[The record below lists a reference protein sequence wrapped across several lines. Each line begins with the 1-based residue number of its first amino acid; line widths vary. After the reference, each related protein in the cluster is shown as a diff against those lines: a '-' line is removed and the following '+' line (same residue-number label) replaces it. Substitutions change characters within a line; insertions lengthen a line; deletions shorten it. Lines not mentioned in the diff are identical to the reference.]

1 MNNHFLILLTAIV
14 LLAIPPVTTSATDND
29 KQILSGPQVKPGGVE
44 RQKHG
49 FDGGKRSKRGDRLA
63 GFLADLNLNDQQM
76 AEARQIMA
84 KQHSQLKAWRKKHS
98 AELQKLESEMR
109 KLHERRRKL
118 MANAPKPHSGLE
130 RLRPMLNSKQQK
142 ALDLGIEK
150 HKRHGKRRGA
160 ADRTRPRTLPGKNN
174 ASNDPQSRRP
184 RKPPTEID
192 NLQTSQQLD
201 L

>member
-1 MNNHFLILLTAIV
+1 MNNHFIICLTAIAW
-14 LLAIPPVTTSATDND
+14 LAIPPVITSAANND
-29 KQILSGPQVKPGGVE
+29 KKILSGPQVKPGGVE
-44 RQKHG
+44 RQKRG
-49 FDGGKRSKRGDRLA
+49 FDGGKRSNRADRLA

-130 RLRPMLNSKQQK
+130 RLRPMLNSEQQK
-142 ALDLGIEK
+142 NLDLKIEK

-160 ADRTRPRTLPGKNN
+160 TDRNRPRTLPGKNN

-184 RKPPTEID
+184 RKPSIEMD